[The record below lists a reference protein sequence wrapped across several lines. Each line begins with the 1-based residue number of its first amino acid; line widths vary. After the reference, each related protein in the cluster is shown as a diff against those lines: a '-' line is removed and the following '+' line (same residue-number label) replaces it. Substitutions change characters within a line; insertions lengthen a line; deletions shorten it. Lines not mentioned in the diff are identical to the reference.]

1 MIKRAIEAKARDL
14 WRKYPVLTITGPRQ
28 SGKTT
33 LTGMAFPDAEYVNME
48 DPENHALAS
57 ADMREFLRR
66 HPAPAIFDEV
76 QYVPELLRYIQADVD
91 RTRKTSQYVLTGSHQ
106 PALQSA
112 VTQTLAGRTGI
123 LELLPFSMAEMKA
136 AEISKGR
143 DEWLYSGF
151 MPRLYDSAIT
161 PTELY
166 RDYFL
171 TYVERDVRQLA
182 NLRRLNEFELF
193 IRLLAGRVGQLLN
206 MNSLSDDV
214 GVTVATV
221 KEWLS
226 VLEASYVIRLLRPYY
241 RNFGKRFVKS
251 PKIYFTETGLA
262 AYLVGI
268 RNASQVATH
277 PLMGGLFENLVVM
290 DIIKGRLNRGEEP
303 DAYFL
308 RTSNGVEADIAL
320 ENEGMLDLY
329 EVKAA
334 STFRADM
341 SLNID
346 RLSALIQTP
355 GHRAVVYS
363 GRTLGC
369 VKGVNYTN
377 FADL

>member
-1 MIKRAIEAKARDL
+1 
-14 WRKYPVLTITGPRQ
+14 
-28 SGKTT
+28 
-33 LTGMAFPDAEYVNME
+33 
-48 DPENHALAS
+48 
-57 ADMREFLRR
+57 
-66 HPAPAIFDEV
+66 
-76 QYVPELLRYIQADVD
+76 
-91 RTRKTSQYVLTGSHQ
+91 
-106 PALQSA
+106 
-112 VTQTLAGRTGI
+112 
-123 LELLPFSMAEMKA
+123 
-136 AEISKGR
+136 
-143 DEWLYSGF
+143 
-151 MPRLYDSAIT
+151 
-161 PTELY
+161 
-166 RDYFL
+166 
-171 TYVERDVRQLA
+171 
-182 NLRRLNEFELF
+182 
-193 IRLLAGRVGQLLN
+193 